1 MPRPAPPVPTAV
13 RQALANLGENVS
25 QARRRRRLPMEVVAA
40 RALTTRQTV
49 SRIEKGDPR
58 VAMGT
63 WAGVLFALGLA
74 NRLGELAAP
83 AVDELGL
90 TLEGDRLPIRIH
102 LPRAQKTQRSQR
114 KT

>member
-1 MPRPAPPVPTAV
+1 
-13 RQALANLGENVS
+13 
-25 QARRRRRLPMEVVAA
+25 MEIVAA

-74 NRLGELAAP
+74 NRLRDLAAP
-83 AVDELGL
+83 GSDELGL
-90 TLEGDRLPIRIH
+90 SLEGERLPTQIH
-102 LPRAQKTQRSQR
+102 LPKSSR
-114 KT
+114 KTEKRLKATDQERPMSASQQRRAPKT